1 MANIE
6 ISEDMS
12 PEEIKTL
19 ALSGKLSWKGKK
31 LYFNPFVPPKK
42 EDIEFSFPGFAICHG
57 TLYYYTP
64 EEEEE
69 KEEVKEE
76 GLPSLVLK
84 DRHGAFADLWVG
96 DVAYHEISKPTDG
109 ERGWEKDLLETGFIK
124 KMVDSSHYYCPMDK
138 VAKSISFL
146 LEIGWKVVDV
156 RGRVVVKQ
164 SGEEIDCSME
174 RDAFIVKGRVKYSE
188 HEIDLTKVVGA
199 FNRRERFIELDQR
212 HVALIDFEH
221 LGKEEIVDGAI
232 RVKKSHLGVMDDLF
246 ASAFNVKRDLTMRVE
261 STLPSVDFKGTLH
274 PYQQEGV
281 NWLSFLHT
289 AGLSALLADEMGL
302 GKTIQV
308 LGFISTLKISLPIL
322 VVMPTSLLFNWRIE
336 VEKFLPGFPC
346 YIHSGPNRLKE
357 LPKQG
362 IILTSYAILRT
373 DFSLFSE
380 FSVIVLDEAQT
391 IKNPDSQAAKCAC
404 ALKGDFRLCMT
415 GTPIENKFLDME
427 SIFRFLL
434 PDLIIDTPKRVRPF
448 ILRRKK
454 KDVAKELPPKYE
466 QTVYVEMGDEQKQLY
481 DEWLAKTRARNF
493 ENKIEIFEAILRLRQ
508 ICCHPHLVGESGV
521 ESAKL
526 ERFMQDLE
534 EISGQ
539 GNKVLVFSQFTKML
553 GLIKTEIE
561 KRGWKYVYLDGN
573 TKDREAVV
581 QQFQGD
587 ENVFIFLISLKA
599 GGVGLNL
606 NAADYVFIYDPW
618 WNEAAENQA
627 IDRAHRLGGLNS
639 VIARRY
645 VTALSIEEKIMRLKE
660 NKAKLF
666 TDVLDFEQVPLSL
679 EDLYSFLS

>member
-6 ISEDMS
+6 INEDMS

-31 LYFNPFVPPKK
+31 LYFNPFIPPKK
-42 EDIEFSFPGFAICHG
+42 ENIEFSFPGFAICHG

-69 KEEVKEE
+69 KVVAKEE

-96 DVAYHEISKPTDG
+96 DVAFHEISRPSEG
-109 ERGWEKDLLETGFIK
+109 ERGWEKDLLETGFMRKI
-124 KMVDSSHYYCPMDK
+124 VDSSHYYCPMDK

-146 LEIGWKVVDV
+146 LEIGWEVRDH
-156 RGRVVVKQ
+156 RGRRVVKQ

-174 RDAFIVKGRVKYSE
+174 REVFIVKGRVKYSE

-199 FNRRERFIELDQR
+199 FNRRERFIELDVG
-212 HVALIDFEH
+212 HVALVDFEH
-221 LGKEEIVDGAI
+221 LGNEEMVDGAI
-232 RVKKSHLGVMDDLF
+232 RVKKSHLAVMDELF
-246 ASAFNVKRDLTMRVE
+246 ATALNIKRDPAMRIGAA
-261 STLPSVDFKGTLH
+261 LPTADFKGILH

-281 NWLSFLHT
+281 NWLSFLYT

-308 LGFISTLKISLPIL
+308 LAFISTLKIDLPIL
-322 VVMPTSLLFNWRIE
+322 IVMPTSLLFNWRREI
-336 VEKFLPGFPC
+336 EKFLPGIEC
-346 YIHSGPNRLKE
+346 YTHSGPERLKE
-357 LPKQG
+357 LPSKG

-373 DFSLFSE
+373 DFLVFKE
-380 FSVIVLDEAQT
+380 FSLIVLDEAQT
-391 IKNPDSQAAKCAC
+391 IKNPDSQAAKCAYG
-404 ALKGDFRLCMT
+404 LKGDFRLCMT

-427 SIFRFLL
+427 SLFRFLL
-434 PDLIIDTPKRVRPF
+434 PELTIDTPKRVRPF

-454 KDVAKELPPKYE
+454 KDVAKDLPPKYE
-466 QTVYVEMGDEQKQLY
+466 QTIYVEMGDVQKQMY
-481 DEWLAKTRARNF
+481 DEWLVQTRARNF

-508 ICCHPHLVGESGV
+508 ICCHPHLVGETEVG
-521 ESAKL
+521 SAKL
-526 ERFMQDLE
+526 ERLMEDLE

-561 KRGWKYVYLDGN
+561 KRGWHYVYLDGR

-581 QQFQGD
+581 EQFQED
-587 ENVFIFLISLKA
+587 KEIFIFLISLKA

-606 NAADYVFIYDPW
+606 SAADYVFIYDPW

-627 IDRAHRLGGLNS
+627 IDRAHRLGRSGS

-645 VTALSIEEKIMRLKE
+645 VTALSIEEKIMGLKE

-666 TDVLDFEQVPLSL
+666 TDVLEFEQVNLSL